1 MLKQLLKNIGF
12 AIILLLLV
20 LGNNS
25 CKKDNDSIFKANITI
40 KGRLL
45 TNCDN
50 AIPVAN
56 KLLILETGRG
66 NFDFDRYPFCEGGYK
81 EVVKAYT
88 NDNGEFELVYDKQ
101 KCLSDMLQISIQD
114 TTGKNR
120 FHLPLVTYVRANKT
134 DAIGDIYL
142 ATTKSYQYKIKT
154 KNTFTSDDTLY
165 YNLKYS
171 DYGRN
176 LDSTYS
182 FFAGPFTDGQILS
195 GFSFSGD
202 SKIHDGILAGHHD
215 RYNTEIRWVLKKNGV
230 RYKKGYSKILFT
242 DACVM
247 NTVLLNFDD

>member
-1 MLKQLLKNIGF
+1 MLKQLLKGISF
-12 AIILLLLV
+12 AMILLFLLI
-20 LGNNS
+20 GNNS
-25 CKKDNDSIFKANITI
+25 CKKDGDSIFKPNISI
-40 KGRLL
+40 KGRLV

-50 AIPVAN
+50 PMPVAN
-56 KLLILETGRG
+56 KLLILETSRG
-66 NFDFDRYPFCEGGYK
+66 NFDFERYLFCEGGYK
-81 EVVKAYT
+81 EVAKTFT
-88 NDNGEFELVYDKQ
+88 NDNGEFEFIYDKQ
-101 KCLSDMLQISIQD
+101 RCLNILQISIQD

-120 FHLPLVTYVRANKT
+120 FHLPLVTYVRANKS
-134 DAIGDIYL
+134 DDIGNAYL
-142 ATTKSYQYKIKT
+142 ATTKSYRYKIKT
-154 KNTFTSDDTLY
+154 KNTFTSSDTLY

-171 DYGRN
+171 GSGRN

-215 RYNTEIRWVLKKNGV
+215 RYNTEISWILKKNGV
-230 RYKKGYSKILFT
+230 QYKKGYSTMLFT